1 MTRFNLL
8 QQDFLAEK
16 PITLPILDSGCL
28 SFFFE
33 SDDRLFKKLDNISS
47 ITFLYVSENEGYCPT
62 INCTVNYTYEYMC
75 SNINNIPSDNKYFIY
90 DEIDDAICLSIH
102 ENKMI
107 NFCKY
112 IDTWISN
119 KYQLNISIGE
129 KGLKISTLL
138 KFIKD
143 IGCMGLYL
151 EPYEDII
158 VGLEERFVIADKRFT

>member
-8 QQDFLAEK
+8 QQDFLARK
-16 PITLPILDSGCL
+16 PITLPILDSVCL
-28 SFFFE
+28 SFFFDT
-33 SDDRLFKKLDNISS
+33 DDHLFRNVDNIQSVM
-47 ITFLYVSENEGYCPT
+47 FLYIPKNDGRCPVIKCK
-62 INCTVNYTYEYMC
+62 INYKIDYIGNVKSPM
-75 SNINNIPSDNKYFIY
+75 DQYFIY
-90 DEIDDAICLSIH
+90 DEIDDAICLSSH
-102 ENKMI
+102 ENKMA

-119 KYQLNISIGE
+119 KYQSNISIGE

-143 IGCMGLYL
+143 IGCMGSYL

-158 VGLEERFVIADKRFT
+158 AGLEERFVIADKRFT